1 LKFYEFEA
9 KIPHIVYVSATPGE
23 YELAHS
29 TNDIV
34 HSINKRIAVPDILTL
49 RNYDQ
54 LPKRDIKYSR
64 ESIIQRDKYI
74 CGYCGKKFKKDQL
87 TIDHILPKSFGGKN
101 TWKNTITSCKAC
113 NNNNLYLKNL
123 HKIAYLKKNNNN
135 KLCIELRKRF
145 EKISKLEELYKLETT
160 NCKIF
165 KDSLK
170 TNPSIYNET
179 KKKLCNFF
187 KKKRDLQ
194 KQIIL
199 EKNKLL
205 NKDYSYVCLFKTIDV

>member
-1 LKFYEFEA
+1 MQKNKYL
-9 KIPHIVYVSATPGE
+9 IPILIYTSWSG
-23 YELAHS
+23 LGF
-29 TNDIV
+29 IRG
-34 HSINKRIAVPDILTL
+34 IN
-49 RNYDQ
+49 YY
-54 LPKRDIKYSR
+54 KYTCANKNKPFIYSN
-64 ESIIQRDKYI
+64 SIIEGLIGVFFYANPI
-74 CGYCGKKFKKDQL
+74 LFPV
-87 TIDHILPKSFGGKN
+87 TI
-101 TWKNTITSCKAC
+101 
-113 NNNNLYLKNL
+113 
-123 HKIAYLKKNNNN
+123 HK
-135 KLCIELRKRF
+135 
-145 EKISKLEELYKLETT
+145 ELYKLETT

>member
-1 LKFYEFEA
+1 MNSLYEAISILRLHLNENNKTIINSGIA
-9 KIPHIVYVSATPGE
+9 QPAIILYEKKYVHNTNNTNNKHICKLYN
-23 YELAHS
+23 LQKHS
-29 TNDIV
+29 
-34 HSINKRIAVPDILTL
+34 
-49 RNYDQ
+49 NY
-54 LPKRDIKYSR
+54 
-64 ESIIQRDKYI
+64 
-74 CGYCGKKFKKDQL
+74 
-87 TIDHILPKSFGGKN
+87 
-101 TWKNTITSCKAC
+101 CKAC